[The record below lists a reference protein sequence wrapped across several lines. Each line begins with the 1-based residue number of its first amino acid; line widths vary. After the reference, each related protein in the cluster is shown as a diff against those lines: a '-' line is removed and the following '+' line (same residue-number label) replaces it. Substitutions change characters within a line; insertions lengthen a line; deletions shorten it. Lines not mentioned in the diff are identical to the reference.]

1 MLKWYALDSFW
12 GTTEE
17 RNLINFINN
26 RISDLEFQY
35 DEICLLRN
43 EEVYKIFDFDTGEGF
58 QPDFLLLLKEK
69 NDKNVAYF
77 QVFIESKGEHLKGED
92 NDAWKEKFL
101 MKISE
106 EYGFSKP
113 IVEKSDKY
121 ILFGL
126 PFFNESDSEMKN
138 RFLENFNNLL
148 NVKTSPTYTIPS
160 DFVIRKIADKL

>member
-1 MLKWYALDSFW
+1 
-12 GTTEE
+12 
-17 RNLINFINN
+17 
-26 RISDLEFQY
+26 
-35 DEICLLRN
+35 
-43 EEVYKIFDFDTGEGF
+43 
-58 QPDFLLLLKEK
+58 
-69 NDKNVAYF
+69 
-77 QVFIESKGEHLKGED
+77 
-92 NDAWKEKFL
+92 

-160 DFVIRKIADKL
+160 DFGIRKIADKL